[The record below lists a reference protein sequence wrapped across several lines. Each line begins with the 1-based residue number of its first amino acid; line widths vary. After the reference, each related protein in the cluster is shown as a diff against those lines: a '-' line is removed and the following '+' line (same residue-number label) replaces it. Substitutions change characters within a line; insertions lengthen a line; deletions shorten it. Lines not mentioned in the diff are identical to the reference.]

1 MQILANPDDSVFGS
15 ASSPQGEPTWQQIM
29 KNAVRTAD
37 TLLEAVGLDG
47 KSVPLA
53 KPDGKFP
60 VFVPQPYLQRIEQ
73 GNPSDPLLRQVLPLA
88 EEDFSPANFVTDPLS
103 EGAAT
108 LGDGLLQKYQGRVL
122 VVTTGACAIH
132 CRYCFRRHFPYQ
144 TAPRGDE
151 KWQATLE
158 QISGD
163 PTVNE
168 VILSGGDPLTLADE
182 KLAFI
187 FDAIAQIKHLRRIRI
202 HTRLPI
208 VIPQRVTDR
217 LLELMLTARSQH
229 NLQITTVVHSNH
241 PNEIDEPVTD
251 ALKRLNQASSQ
262 LLNQSVLLAGVNDTA
277 DALVAL
283 SQKLLAAE
291 TLPYYLHQLDRV
303 QGASHFEVD
312 IETGKQIIQQMR
324 GRLPGFGVPRYV
336 QEIAGE
342 ASKTVI
348 V

>member
-1 MQILANPDDSVFGS
+1 
-15 ASSPQGEPTWQQIM
+15 M

-217 LLELMLTARSQH
+217 LSRPAPSTTSKSQRWCTATIPTKST
-229 NLQITTVVHSNH
+229 NLS
-241 PNEIDEPVTD
+241 
-251 ALKRLNQASSQ
+251 
-262 LLNQSVLLAGVNDTA
+262 
-277 DALVAL
+277 
-283 SQKLLAAE
+283 
-291 TLPYYLHQLDRV
+291 
-303 QGASHFEVD
+303 
-312 IETGKQIIQQMR
+312 
-324 GRLPGFGVPRYV
+324 PRR
-336 QEIAGE
+336 
-342 ASKTVI
+342 
-348 V
+348 